1 VSVTVLHPAASGP
14 PARLRLHR
22 AGLIGL
28 YEYEDE
34 TFEFERGRLLLRGPN
49 GSGKSKALELLL
61 PLLLDGELRAERL
74 DPFGGRGR
82 SMRWNLISDEESRA
96 PATGFSWLE
105 LHRVDEQGVEHF
117 HTLVLMARANK
128 GETGVHSWFAL
139 LAAQQSPGSELQGPR
154 IGINAFLTHDHHPI
168 GRGAFAELAGELID
182 SASAYRERVN
192 ALLFGLEQDR
202 YEAIVR
208 LLLSLR
214 KPQLSQTLDPQE
226 LSARLTEALPELDRD
241 AVLRVSS
248 RLDQLDRLRAEAAA
262 LREVRAAVAAFAR
275 TYRDWARAALRERGA
290 ALVAA
295 VRARDQHTE
304 TLAQARDTVRTA
316 GELRAALAAH
326 WQELE
331 SALASA
337 RGAERELH
345 ASEDWRAAERLD
357 ELRRLTEGAE
367 AAAAAAAAE
376 LDRAK
381 AEVRELLGAA
391 EDADAAL
398 AEQRTVVD
406 SLLQACSGDAERAG
420 IAAHE
425 AAVEG
430 LVIEDRDLAAVKS
443 LLEQLAATRLDEIA
457 AMAELAR
464 ALGLADHEFR
474 AARSRFEEAEARQRE
489 RQAERAA
496 AADRLE
502 LVRGELLGALE
513 AWRSELRQLPVDDVF
528 ADELA
533 ALIARAGEPG
543 APAARELARDLA
555 GAAEQHLREWLAG
568 VVAARQA
575 LAAERE
581 PLEAEHARL
590 SAHQDPIPETL
601 PFRTADREGRPGA
614 PLWAL
619 VDFDEGLADE
629 RRAGLEGALEGAGLL
644 DAWVMPDGAV
654 LDVDDAVLVPAAPGG
669 AEAGSADAGPAEAG
683 PAAMP
688 AEAGAEAGADPTL
701 ADTLVVLPDGPVAV
715 PVVAGVLARV
725 GLATDRTVAPGER
738 AAVGFDGSFA
748 IGPLHGR
755 HRVSAARYIGAAAR
769 AANRARR
776 LAELARA
783 LAAIDQRDR
792 ALEAQAD
799 ELDHAVARL
808 REELRQLP
816 DDAPA
821 LRAYVQLDRARAEE
835 QRASAATAAEQ
846 ETMTAR
852 AAELSQAHER
862 ALAYARGHRLPGPRD
877 DSALVGVRDALA
889 SYRAASGE
897 VIGAERL
904 RRERERS
911 AVAAREHA
919 QRAARVLT
927 AARERDRVCEQDASA
942 RTGALREAAAVVGA
956 SVEQLRARL
965 ASLEAEVASAERG
978 LRETHEQDLA
988 AASRAAAA
996 ERDCEHAAAT
1006 LAAAERDVLSK
1017 HARVASLGRLGAWSL
1032 ALDDDAPA
1040 DHAGAGSWPVER
1052 TLAALRGVSREAL
1065 ATRRGFETLLADVDH
1080 EADELRYRLSASA
1093 DFQVSRERVA
1103 DDAELTLVQV
1113 RHGGRSHPIGELGR
1127 WLDGELEARERTIAE
1142 EDRRL
1147 FESFLVGGLADAL
1160 RERVEGA
1167 GALVSS
1173 MNAALTECTTSSGM
1187 RIELD
1192 WRPREHD
1199 EPGLRETVGLLR
1211 REVALLTD
1219 DARATLVE
1227 FLRRRIED
1235 ARHSLEQGSSTEHV
1249 MAALDYREW
1258 HEFRVIQLKDGRREV
1273 LTRRRHQ
1280 QGSGGEKAV
1289 ALHLPLF
1296 AAAAAQFASAAPG
1309 CPRMI
1314 LLDEAF
1320 AGIDERMRAQLL
1332 GLLERFDLDFVLTS
1346 HELWGC
1352 YPELSALGIYHLH
1365 REPGIPGVATA
1376 HFRWDGRRRVEVSPD
1391 DSPGVRTGEPV
1402 G

>member
-1 VSVTVLHPAASGP
+1 MSVTILHPATTER
-14 PARLRLHR
+14 PARFRLHR

-82 SMRWNLISDEESRA
+82 SMRWNLIGDDESHA

-105 LHRVDEQGVEHF
+105 LHRVDEQGVQQF
-117 HTLVLMARANK
+117 LTLVLMARANK

-139 LAAQQSPGSELQGPR
+139 LAAQQPPGDELLGPR
-154 IGINAFLTHDHHPI
+154 IGINAFLTQDHHPI
-168 GRGAFAELAGELID
+168 GRAAFAGLAGELID

-192 ALLFGLEQDR
+192 ALLFDVDQDR

-241 AVLRVSS
+241 AVLRVST
-248 RLDQLDRLRAEAAA
+248 RLDQLDRLRAESAE
-262 LREVRAAVAAFAR
+262 LREVRAAVAAFAG
-275 TYRDWARAALRERGA
+275 TYRDWARAALRERGRF
-290 ALVAA
+290 LVTA
-295 VRARDQHTE
+295 VRARDQHAE
-304 TLAQARDTVRTA
+304 TLAQAREAVRTA
-316 GELRAALAAH
+316 GELRAALAARR
-326 WQELE
+326 QELE
-331 SALASA
+331 SALAAA
-337 RGAERELH
+337 RAAERELQS
-345 ASEDWRAAERLD
+345 SEQWRAAERLD
-357 ELRRLTEGAE
+357 ELRRLAEGAQ
-367 AAAAAAAAE
+367 AAAALAAAE
-376 LDRAK
+376 LGRAEAEERELQAAADRA
-381 AEVRELLGAA
+381 
-391 EDADAAL
+391 DAVL
-398 AEQRTVVD
+398 AEQLTMVET
-406 SLLQACSGDAERAG
+406 LLQACAAGAERTG
-420 IAAHE
+420 VVAHE
-425 AAVEG
+425 AAVEE
-430 LVIEDRDLAAVKS
+430 LVGDDRDLAAVKS
-443 LLEQLAATRLDEIA
+443 LLEQLAAARADEIS
-457 AMAELAR
+457 AMAELAW

-474 AARSRFEEAEARQRE
+474 AARSRFEDAEARQRE

-496 AADRLE
+496 AAERLE
-502 LVRGELLGALE
+502 LVRGQLLEALE
-513 AWRSELRQLPVDDVF
+513 AWLAGLRQLPVDDAF
-528 ADELA
+528 ADEVT

-543 APAARELARDLA
+543 APAARELARDRA
-555 GAAEQHLREWLAG
+555 GTAEQRLRERLAA
-568 VVAARQA
+568 VAAARAA

-581 PLEAEHARL
+581 PLDAEHARL
-590 SAHQDPIPETL
+590 SAHEDPIPEVL

-619 VDFDEGLADE
+619 VDFADGLAEE

-654 LDVDDAVLVPAAPGG
+654 LDADDAMLVPAPPGG
-669 AEAGSADAGPAEAG
+669 ADAGAAEA
-683 PAAMP
+683 
-688 AEAGAEAGADPTL
+688 AEAAAGAGPTL
-701 ADTLVVLPDGPVAV
+701 VQALVTVPDGPVAAA
-715 PVVAGVLARV
+715 VVAGVLARV
-725 GLATDRTVAPGER
+725 GVATDGAVAPGER

-748 IGPLHGR
+748 LGPLHGR
-755 HRVSAARYIGAAAR
+755 HPVQAARYIGAAAR
-769 AANRARR
+769 ASNRARR
-776 LAELARA
+776 LAELARE
-783 LAAIDQRDR
+783 LAAVNERDR
-792 ALEAQAD
+792 TLEAQAT
-799 ELDHAVARL
+799 ELDQAIAGL
-808 REELRQLP
+808 REELRRLP

-835 QRASAATAAEQ
+835 QRASAATAGEQ

-852 AAELSQAHER
+852 AMELTAARER
-862 ALAYARGHRLPGPRD
+862 GLAYAREHRLPGPD
-877 DSALVGVRDALA
+877 DDAALAGIRDALA
-889 SYRAASGE
+889 SYRAATGE
-897 VIGAERL
+897 LIGAERL
-904 RRERERS
+904 RRELRRS
-911 AVAAREHA
+911 AVAAREQA
-919 QRAARVLT
+919 RRAGGVLT
-927 AARERDRVCEQDASA
+927 GARERARGCEHEASA
-942 RTGALREAAAVVGA
+942 RGGAHREAAAAIGA
-956 SVEQLRARL
+956 GVEQLRARL
-965 ASLEAEVASAERG
+965 AALAAEVTSAERG
-978 LRETHEQDLA
+978 LQETHEQDVA

-996 ERDCEHAAAT
+996 ERDREHAAAA
-1006 LAAAERDVLSK
+1006 LAEAERDVACK

-1032 ALDDDAPA
+1032 ALDDDAPT
-1040 DHAGAGSWPVER
+1040 DHAGAGSWPLER

-1080 EADELRYRLSASA
+1080 EADELRHRLSASA
-1093 DFQVSRERVA
+1093 DFQVSRERVT

-1127 WLDGELEARERTIAE
+1127 WLEGELEARERTIAE

-1160 RERVEGA
+1160 RERVDGA
-1167 GALVSS
+1167 GALVAS

-1187 RIELD
+1187 RIQLD

-1219 DARATLVE
+1219 DARARLVE

-1235 ARHSLEQGSSTEHV
+1235 ARHSLAQGSSTEHV

-1258 HEFRVIQLKDGRREV
+1258 HEFQVIQLKDGRREV

-1296 AAAAAQFASAAPG
+1296 AAAAAQFASADPG

-1376 HFRWDGRRRVEVSPD
+1376 HFRWDGRRRVEVS
-1391 DSPGVRTGEPV
+1391 EAA
-1402 G
+1402 